1 MRYRPAPYPLYTFS
15 VPSLSVCKVCKQRC
29 CVVLRE
35 CCVMCYVVYSSVSL
49 LSIVCVSLCR
59 WRRGSKILGGDKG
72 AAPPRGY
79 APPHASWGLAPQ
91 ILQPLAEVVHRMQV
105 AHHDNQL
112 QEPSSIL
119 HRCVIAF
126 LLLPECV
133 KEIGDA
139 EE

>member
-1 MRYRPAPYPLYTFS
+1 MSLDLLRTNS
-15 VPSLSVCKVCKQRC
+15 VPSSYQVRCLQGLQECAFSIFLVGEIFFPSWRSCFLWLKV
-29 CVVLRE
+29 
-35 CCVMCYVVYSSVSL
+35 MWVY
-49 LSIVCVSLCR
+49 LSIWGGEENL
-59 WRRGSKILGGDKG
+59 RGI
-72 AAPPRGY
+72 RGQRPHGRKR
-79 APPHASWGLAPQ
+79 PPHARWGLAPQ
-91 ILQPLAEVVHRMQV
+91 ILQPLAEVVHRKQV

>member
-1 MRYRPAPYPLYTFS
+1 MWCVLLSLFSLYC
-15 VPSLSVCKVCKQRC
+15 VCSLSVGDG
-29 CVVLRE
+29 E
-35 CCVMCYVVYSSVSL
+35 G
-49 LSIVCVSLCR
+49 
-59 WRRGSKILGGDKG
+59 GSKIIGGDKG

-91 ILQPLAEVVHRMQV
+91 ILQPLAEVVHRKQV

-119 HRCVIAF
+119 HRCVIAL